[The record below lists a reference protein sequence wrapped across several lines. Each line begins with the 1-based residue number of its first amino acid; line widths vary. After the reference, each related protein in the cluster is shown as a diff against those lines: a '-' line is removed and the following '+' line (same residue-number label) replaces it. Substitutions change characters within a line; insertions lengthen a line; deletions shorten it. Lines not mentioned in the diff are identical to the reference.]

1 VTADQPRLS
10 ICIPAWR
17 GATLGPLLD
26 SLRSQTHALDY
37 ELRVRDDSSPHGVDE
52 AFHAGHRREPNWH
65 YQRNPTNLG
74 GYENI
79 RACTEGATGQYV
91 FIVSDDDHLTADAFA
106 VLDAVTSLADRCG
119 AQAILLC
126 DRLHSSHG
134 TAAVLPNSFD
144 WLRDVSVN
152 VPAFISRVV
161 WRREFWE
168 SYPYAAYPPE
178 MSLPQLDAFIDACL
192 AGPIVAAS
200 RDVVRI
206 GTADDT
212 DQPGYWFYTRH
223 APVDC
228 FEYPALYRKILS
240 RGRID
245 LRTRFWIYARRLSL
259 MREVYKKVLFMRQN
273 EDFYHPTLPDFRRY
287 QGATIFGLFFLPLVW
302 VLLRTP
308 LGAVLA
314 RRRYGDRARLPA
326 RPAGTRGY

>member
-1 VTADQPRLS
+1 MDQPRLS
-10 ICIPAWR
+10 ICVPAWR

-26 SLRSQTHALDY
+26 SLRSQRHPLDY
-37 ELRVRDDSSPHGVDE
+37 ELRVRDDSSPHGVDA
-52 AFHAGHRREPNWH
+52 AFRTAHRGEPNWH
-65 YQRNPTNLG
+65 YQRNPTNIG
-74 GYENI
+74 GYDNV

-91 FIVSDDDHLTADAFA
+91 FIVGDDDHLTADAFA
-106 VLDAVTSLADRCG
+106 ALDAVISMADSCG
-119 AQAILLC
+119 AHAILFC
-126 DRLHSSHG
+126 DRLNSSYG
-134 TAAVLPNSFD
+134 NAAVLPNSFD
-144 WLRDVSVN
+144 WLRDASVN

-206 GTADDT
+206 GAVDDT

-240 RGRID
+240 RGRPG
-245 LRTRFWIYARRLSL
+245 LRTRLWIYARRLSL
-259 MREVYKKVLFMRQN
+259 MRWVYKKVLFMRWN
-273 EDFYHPTLPDFRRY
+273 ESYYRPRVSDFRRY
-287 QGATIFGLFFLPLVW
+287 HGATIYALVFLPLVW

-308 LGAVLA
+308 LGAMLA
-314 RRRYGDRARLPA
+314 RRRYGDRERLPA
-326 RPAGTRGY
+326 RPADVRGY